1 MTDNQE
7 KGFDMPFDFKKEY
20 RDLYQPKTKPSI
32 IEIPAMRF
40 LAVEGAGDP
49 NEEDGAYKHALE
61 LLYGVAYTLK
71 MSYKT
76 PHAIEGFYQYV
87 VPPLEGFWW
96 QPNVA
101 GVDYTNKASFNW
113 VSAIRVP
120 DFVSE
125 DDFAWAI
132 ETATKKKKL
141 DFSPVQLIEVDEG
154 LCVQCMH
161 IGPYDSEPAT
171 VASMHEFAAAQG
183 FEPDFSDTRR
193 HHEIYLSDPRKA
205 NPAKM
210 KTVVRHPIRSAAQ

>member
-1 MTDNQE
+1 MA
-7 KGFDMPFDFKKEY
+7 FDFKKEY

-32 IEIPAMRF
+32 VEVPPMRF
-40 LAVEGAGDP
+40 LAVEGTGDP
-49 NEEDGAYKHALE
+49 NEEGGAYKHALE
-61 LLYGVAYTLK
+61 LLYSVAYTLK

-76 PHAIEGFYQYV
+76 DYAIEGFFQYV

-96 QPNVA
+96 QPDVE
-101 GVDYTNKASFNW
+101 GVDYGDKSSFNW

-120 DFVSE
+120 EFVSE

-132 ETATKKKKL
+132 DVATAKKKL
-141 DFSPVQLIEVDEG
+141 DFSPVRLIEIDEG

-161 IGPYDSEPAT
+161 IGPYDDEPAT
-171 VASMHEFAAAQG
+171 VAAMHEFAEAQG
-183 FEPDFSDTRR
+183 YAPDFSDERR

-210 KTVVRHPIRSAAQ
+210 RTVVRHPVRRFA